1 MDQLQQYKK
10 ISNHLLEISSETTL
24 IVVSKS
30 QPLSNILPIINAG
43 HIHFGENRVQEAILK
58 WKDFVKVNSNI
69 KLHMIGKLQSNK
81 VSEAVKIF
89 DYIHS
94 IDSHSLAKKLSLEEE
109 KQKKKLKYFI
119 QINFNDEQQK
129 SGVSI
134 ENLKKLVHFA
144 IADLKLNILGF
155 MCIPPVSID
164 PVIFFRQMKE
174 ISSSYNLK
182 DLSMGMS
189 NDYEIAIKEGSTF
202 VRIGS
207 KIFS

>member
-43 HIHFGENRVQEAILK
+43 HMHFGENRVQEAILK

-134 ENLKKLVHFA
+134 ENLKELVHFV

-155 MCIPPVSID
+155 MCIPPASID

>member
-1 MDQLQQYKK
+1 MDQLQQYKN
-10 ISNHLLEISSETTL
+10 ISNHLFKISRETTL

-43 HIHFGENRVQEAILK
+43 HMHFGENRVQEAILK

-134 ENLKKLVHFA
+134 ENLKELVHFV
-144 IADLKLNILGF
+144 IADLKLDILGF
-155 MCIPPVSID
+155 MCIPPASID
-164 PVIFFRQMKE
+164 PAIFFRQMKE

-189 NDYEIAIKEGSTF
+189 NDYEKAVKEGSTF
-202 VRIGS
+202 IRIGS

>member
-43 HIHFGENRVQEAILK
+43 HMHFGENRVQEAILK

-134 ENLKKLVHFA
+134 ENLEELVHFVKVES
-144 IADLKLNILGF
+144 KLDILGF
-155 MCIPPVSID
+155 MCIPPASID
-164 PVIFFRQMKE
+164 PAIFFRQMKE

>member
-1 MDQLQQYKK
+1 MDQLQQYKN
-10 ISNHLLEISSETTL
+10 ISNHLFKISRETTL

-43 HIHFGENRVQEAILK
+43 HMHFGENRVQEAILK

-94 IDSHSLAKKLSLEEE
+94 IDSHSLAKKLCLEEE

-134 ENLKKLVHFA
+134 NNLKELVHFV
-144 IADLKLNILGF
+144 IADLKLDILGF
-155 MCIPPVSID
+155 MCIPPASID
-164 PVIFFRQMKE
+164 PAIFFRQMKE

>member
-1 MDQLQQYKK
+1 MDQLQQYKN
-10 ISNHLLEISSETTL
+10 ISNHLFKISRETTL

-43 HIHFGENRVQEAILK
+43 HMHFGENRVQEAILK

-134 ENLKKLVHFA
+134 ENLKELVHFV
-144 IADLKLNILGF
+144 IADLKLDILGF
-155 MCIPPVSID
+155 MCIPPASID
-164 PVIFFRQMKE
+164 PAIFFRQMKE